1 LRSSHLRILIAAL
14 TAPLL
19 LSAALPLVASSA
31 SLDEKIST
39 AQHKVHRA
47 RGQER
52 VLSND
57 IAGYSSRINTLQVDI
72 TSLERREAIVQAQ
85 LDVKQAQL
93 ARTQEQLRKERA
105 RLARLKATLAR
116 DRAVLGRRLREI
128 YTASRPD
135 IITVL
140 LQSHGFAELLERSEF
155 IHRINEQ
162 DTRIVTRVR
171 IAKQASADATKRLTV
186 LEATQRRITQQI
198 EAKRNEIAGIR
209 DSLVSK
215 RESYASAR
223 ADKESALHDT
233 RARRREAQEDLASL
247 EAEQARVQAQ
257 LSGGGGVAGPIRRGS
272 GRFIW
277 PVTGPI
283 TGVFGENRGDH
294 IHQGLDIQ
302 AGEGTPIRAADGG
315 RVAIASSYGGYGNYT
330 CIQHGGPLSTCYA
343 HQSAI
348 GVSVGQTVSQG
359 QVIGYVGN
367 TGASF
372 GAHLHFEVR
381 INGSAVDPQAY
392 L

>member
-1 LRSSHLRILIAAL
+1 MRPSRLRVLLSAL
-14 TAPLL
+14 AVPLL
-19 LSAALPLVASSA
+19 LWAALPLVSYAA
-31 SLDEKIST
+31 SLDEKISS
-39 AQHKVHRA
+39 AQHRVNRA

-52 VLSND
+52 VLSQD
-57 IAGYSSRINTLQVDI
+57 IAGYSARINSLQVDI
-72 TSLERREAIVQAQ
+72 TSLERREAIVQAE

-93 ARTQEQLRKERA
+93 ASTQEQLRKERA
-105 RLARLKATLAR
+105 RLARLKATLAK
-116 DRAVLGRRLREI
+116 DRVVLGRRLREI

-135 IITVL
+135 ILTVL
-140 LQSHGFAELLERSEF
+140 LKSHGFAELLERGEF

-162 DTRIVTRVR
+162 DTRIVNRVKS
-171 IAKQASADATKRLTV
+171 AKLASANATKRLAV
-186 LEATQRRITQQI
+186 LEATQRRIAKQI

-209 DSLVSK
+209 GSLVSK
-215 RESYASAR
+215 RESYAGAR
-223 ADKESALHDT
+223 AGKESALHET
-233 RARRREAQEDLASL
+233 RAQRHAAQEDLASL
-247 EAEQARVQAQ
+247 EAEQARIQAQ
-257 LSGGGGVAGPIRRGS
+257 LSGGSGVAGPIRRGS

-283 TGVFGENRGDH
+283 TGPFGENRGDH
-294 IHQGLDIQ
+294 IHEGLDIQ

-315 RVAIASSYGGYGNYT
+315 RVAIASWYGGYGNYT
-330 CIQHGGPLSTCYA
+330 CIQHGGSVSTCYG

-367 TGASF
+367 TGNSF

-381 INGSAVDPQAY
+381 INGTAVDPQGY

>member
-1 LRSSHLRILIAAL
+1 MRPSRLRILLAAVA
-14 TAPLL
+14 APLL
-19 LSAALPLVASSA
+19 LWAALPLVSYSA
-31 SLDEKIST
+31 SLDEKISS
-39 AQHKVHRA
+39 AQDKVNRA
-47 RGQER
+47 RGHER
-52 VLSND
+52 VLSHD
-57 IAGYSSRINTLQVDI
+57 IAGYSSRIDSLQVDI

-93 ARTQEQLRKERA
+93 ASTQEQLRKERA
-105 RLARLKATLAR
+105 RLARLKKTLAK
-116 DRAVLGRRLREI
+116 DRVVLGRRLREI

-135 IITVL
+135 ILTVL
-140 LQSHGFAELLERSEF
+140 LQSHGFAELLERTEF

-162 DTRIVTRVR
+162 DTRIVNRVK
-171 IAKQASADATKRLTV
+171 IAKQASAIATKRLTA
-186 LEATQRRITQQI
+186 LEETQRRITKQI

-209 DSLVSK
+209 GSLVSK

-223 ADKESALHDT
+223 ADKESALDQT
-233 RARRREAQEDLASL
+233 RAQRHQAQEDLASL

-257 LSGGGGVAGPIRRGS
+257 LSGGAGVAGPIRRGS

-330 CIQHGGPLSTCYA
+330 CIQHAGPLSTCYA

-348 GVSVGQTVSQG
+348 GVSVGQSVSQG
-359 QVIGYVGN
+359 QVIG
-367 TGASF
+367 
-372 GAHLHFEVR
+372 
-381 INGSAVDPQAY
+381 
-392 L
+392 